1 MSKSVEKNKR
11 RHEKRLRYIYIYSYK
26 RVAATIKKKQ
36 EKDTSYRNVPSKDN
50 RTEIILFLCFKTVKK

>member
-1 MSKSVEKNKR
+1 MSKSVEKNKK
-11 RHEKRLRYIYIYSYK
+11 RHEKRLRYSYK

-50 RTEIILFLCFKTVKK
+50 RTEIILFLCLKTVKK